1 LNKLVIRGGKRLKGE
16 VEISGAKNAALPIV
30 AASLLSSGTSMVSRV
45 PNLKDVLTIGQLIR
59 HLGAEFS
66 HEDNKT
72 VINTERI
79 RIFEAPYELVRTMR
93 ASVLVL
99 GPLVAKFGKAKVSLP
114 GGCAIGARPIN
125 LHLMGFEKMGAK
137 IELESGYVMAKAKR
151 LKGASVYFDIPTVTG
166 TENLMMAATLAK
178 GITLLENAAREPEVV
193 DLANALIS
201 MGAKIKGA
209 GESVIEIEGVDELRP
224 LNYSVIPDRIEI
236 GTFMTFAGIT
246 GGDIII
252 KGCKLEHLD
261 ASIIKLKEAGLV
273 FEHKTEGIRVIGP
286 SRPKATDIKTMPYPG
301 FPTDMQAQF
310 MALMS
315 MAEGTS
321 MIKETIFE
329 NRFMHVAELKRM
341 GADIT
346 VEGSTATVKGVSRL
360 KGAPLMA
367 TDLRAS
373 ASLIVAALAAEGETV
388 IHRLYHLERGYER
401 WKSALTW
408 SLCQK
413 DEGIRADFSPYI
425 RRAILL

>member
-1 LNKLVIRGGKRLKGE
+1 MNKLVIRGGKRLKGE

-30 AASLLSSGTSMVSRV
+30 AASLLASGTSMVSRV

-99 GPLVAKFGKAKVSLP
+99 GPLVAKYGKAKVSLP

-178 GITLLENAAREPEVV
+178 GMTLLENAAREPEVV

-224 LNYSVIPDRIEI
+224 LNYSVIPDRIET

-261 ASIIKLKEAGLV
+261 APIIKLKEAGLV
-273 FEHKTEGIRVIGP
+273 FEHRTEGIRVIGP

-321 MIKETIFE
+321 MIKESIFE

-388 IHRLYHLERGYER
+388 IHRIYHLERGYE
-401 WKSALTW
+401 KMEE
-408 SLCQK
+408 K
-413 DEGIRADFSPYI
+413 
-425 RRAILL
+425 LLRLGAYVRKMKE

>member
-1 LNKLVIRGGKRLKGE
+1 MNKLVIRGGKRLKGE

-30 AASLLSSGTSMVSRV
+30 VASLLASGTSMVSRV

-99 GPLVAKFGKAKVSLP
+99 GPLVAKYGKAKVSLP

-178 GITLLENAAREPEVV
+178 GMTLLENAAREPEVV

-224 LNYSVIPDRIEI
+224 LNYSVIPDRIETV
-236 GTFMTFAGIT
+236 TFMIFAGIT

-261 ASIIKLKEAGLV
+261 APIIKLKEAGLV

-346 VEGSTATVKGVSRL
+346 VEGSTAMVKGVSRL

-388 IHRLYHLERGYER
+388 IHRIYHLERGYE
-401 WKSALTW
+401 KMEE
-408 SLCQK
+408 K
-413 DEGIRADFSPYI
+413 
-425 RRAILL
+425 LLRLGAYVRKMKE